1 MLSAPARGDIRHV
14 ALWVL
19 DHQMRI
25 DDRPGRVDP
34 VGDGSKNDRSK
45 ADRGDEVTIHDV
57 DLDAIGSGQLRR
69 PHLIA
74 ETSEVGRQDGGYDA
88 DLSHAE
94 IVRQCARM
102 ADLCNDLG

>member
-57 DLDAIGSGQLRR
+57 DVDHPGARGEHLLDLS
-69 PHLIA
+69 A
-74 ETSEVGRQDGGYDA
+74 EAGEVGRHDGWSDEA
-88 DLSHAE
+88 VDRE
-94 IVRQCARM
+94 IRGPQTPLPRARPSSM
-102 ADLCNDLG
+102 